1 MTENADMVPE
11 PAFMSNIMFK
21 PTYGHMTFTPPD
33 GYVYTTVLHVHTCI
47 SADDNVSTSCRSSL
61 ELRAS
66 DSVVTPYEHVKDLLL
81 AEEIRLV

>member
-1 MTENADMVPE
+1 MHVALIQSD
-11 PAFMSNIMFK
+11 
-21 PTYGHMTFTPPD
+21 TF
-33 GYVYTTVLHVHTCI
+33 LE
-47 SADDNVSTSCRSSL
+47 CRSSL